1 MKKKNI
7 WRPMSILV
15 EHDMNMERLSR
26 EWKESQSSFSFW
38 ETTEALLMV
47 WVKFAFCTG
56 SRIKKFCREMN
67 RRKRLAM
74 IKTK

>member
-1 MKKKNI
+1 
-7 WRPMSILV
+7 MSILV

-38 ETTEALLMV
+38 ETTETVLMA

-56 SRIKKFCREMN
+56 SRLKKFCREIN
-67 RRKRLAM
+67 RRRRQAM
-74 IKTK
+74 ITEKS